1 MLNDFQLND
10 MIEDLWSRLTLKG
23 IRCAL

>member
-10 MIEDLWSRLTLKG
+10 MIEDLWSRLYLTPVEWV
-23 IRCAL
+23 

>member
-10 MIEDLWSRLTLKG
+10 MIEDLWSRHHLSPHSY
-23 IRCAL
+23 

>member
-1 MLNDFQLND
+1 LNFHELNEVF
-10 MIEDLWSRLTLKG
+10 EDLWSRLTLKG